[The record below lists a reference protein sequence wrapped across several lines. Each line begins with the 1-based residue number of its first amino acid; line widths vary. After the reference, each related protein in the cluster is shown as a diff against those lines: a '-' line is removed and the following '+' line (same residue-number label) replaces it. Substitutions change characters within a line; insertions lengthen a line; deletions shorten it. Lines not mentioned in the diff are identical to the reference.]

1 MAVRD
6 ASGTLPQR
14 RSARALR
21 KAERRLVAGIAEAR
35 DDPISDDEWLHCLE
49 LTLSE
54 DRDDTLVM
62 LPGYGLGAGAFTMV
76 LRDLQAQGAGATFGR
91 AVAPIGPHGLAAL
104 RPAEPR

>member
-6 ASGTLPQR
+6 DAGTLPQR

-35 DDPISDDEWLHCLE
+35 DDPIGEHEWLHCLE

-62 LPGYGLGAGAFTMV
+62 T
-76 LRDLQAQGAGATFGR
+76 R
-91 AVAPIGPHGLAAL
+91 
-104 RPAEPR
+104 